1 LSIVKQFLVV
11 GAGRFGSAVAT
22 TLYRLGHEVVVVDRK
37 EDAVEAIMDQ
47 VTHAAIV
54 DATDEEAL
62 RKLGCGNFD
71 AVIVAI
77 GHGLEANIL
86 TTVAAKALG
95 AKHVISKVPSE
106 LAARVL
112 AKVGADE
119 VIRPEHDM
127 GVRVAKQLA
136 TPSIIDA
143 FNLGPEHGVM
153 EIEVQDKLTGTLE
166 ALRLRNRFGVQV
178 IAVNRGGKVEISP
191 HADFELRPGDTVV
204 LIGANEAVERLRRY
218 LSE

>member
-1 LSIVKQFLVV
+1 VKAKQFLVI

-22 TLYRLGHEVVVVDRK
+22 TLYDLGHEVVVIDRS
-37 EDAVEAIMDQ
+37 EAAVEAIMNR
-47 VTHAAIV
+47 VTHAAIA
-54 DATDEEAL
+54 DAADEQAL

-77 GHGLEANIL
+77 GHNLEGNIL
-86 TTVAAKALG
+86 ATVAAKSVG
-95 AKHVISKVPSE
+95 ARHVVSKVASE

-112 AKVGADE
+112 ARVGADE

-127 GVRVAKQLA
+127 GVRVARQLA

-143 FNLGPEHGVM
+143 FNLGPEHGVI
-153 EIEVQDKLTGTLE
+153 EIDVGPRLTGTLE
-166 ALRLRNRFGVQV
+166 SLRLRNRFGVQV
-178 IAVNRGGKVEISP
+178 IAVNRAGKLEVGP
-191 HADFELRPGDTVV
+191 RADFELKPGDKVV
-204 LIGANEAVERLRRY
+204 LIGSNPAIEKIRDY

>member
-1 LSIVKQFLVV
+1 VKAKQFLVI
-11 GAGRFGSAVAT
+11 GAGRFGAALAT
-22 TLYRLGHEVVVVDRK
+22 TLYELGHEVVVVDRS
-37 EDAVEAIMDQ
+37 EEAIEVIMHR

-71 AVIVAI
+71 AVVVAI
-77 GHGLEANIL
+77 GDNLEANIL
-86 TTVAAKALG
+86 ATVAAKSVG
-95 AKHVISKVPSE
+95 ARHVVSKVASA

-119 VIRPEHDM
+119 VVRPEHDM

-136 TPSIIDA
+136 TPSILDA
-143 FNLGPEHGVM
+143 FELGPEHGVI
-153 EIEVQDKLTGTLE
+153 EIEVRPPLVGTLE
-166 ALRLRNRFGVQV
+166 SLRLRNRFGVQA
-178 IAVNRGGKVEISP
+178 IAVNRGGKLEVGPSG
-191 HADFELRPGDTVV
+191 DFELRPADKVV
-204 LIGANEAVERLRRY
+204 LIGNNVAIERIRDF

>member
-1 LSIVKQFLVV
+1 MN
-11 GAGRFGSAVAT
+11 
-22 TLYRLGHEVVVVDRK
+22 H
-37 EDAVEAIMDQ
+37 

-71 AVIVAI
+71 AVVVAI
-77 GHGLEANIL
+77 GANLEANIL
-86 TTVAAKALG
+86 TTVAAKSVG
-95 AKHVISKVPSE
+95 AKYVVSKAASS

-112 AKVGADE
+112 AKIGADE

-143 FNLGPEHGVM
+143 FNLGPEHGVI
-153 EIEVQDKLTGTLE
+153 EIEVRPKLSGTLE
-166 ALRLRNRFGVQV
+166 HLRLRNRFGVQV

-191 HADFELRPGDTVV
+191 RADFELQPGDKVV
-204 LIGANEAVERLRRY
+204 LIGSNESVERIRDH

>member
-1 LSIVKQFLVV
+1 VKAKQFLVI

-22 TLYRLGHEVVVVDRK
+22 TLYGLGHEIVVVDRS
-37 EDAVEAIMDQ
+37 EAAVEAIMNQ

-62 RKLGCGNFD
+62 RKLGCANFD

-77 GHGLEANIL
+77 GENLEANIL
-86 TTVAAKALG
+86 ATVAAKSVG
-95 AKHVISKVPSE
+95 ARLVVSKAAST

-127 GVRVAKQLA
+127 GVRVARKLA
-136 TPSIIDA
+136 TPSIVDA
-143 FNLGPEHGVM
+143 FDLGADHGVI
-153 EIEVQDKLTGTLE
+153 EIEVRPQLAGTLE
-166 ALRLRNRFGVQV
+166 RLRLRNRFGVQV
-178 IAVNRGGKVEISP
+178 IAVNRAGKLEVGPTGE
-191 HADFELRPGDTVV
+191 FELRPGDRVV
-204 LIGANEAVERLRRY
+204 LIGTNGAIERIRDY

>member
-1 LSIVKQFLVV
+1 MKTKQFLVI

-22 TLYRLGHEVVVVDRK
+22 TLYTLGHEVVVIDRS
-37 EDAVEAIMDQ
+37 EEAIEAIMHQ

-54 DATDEEAL
+54 DATDEAAL
-62 RKLGCGNFD
+62 RKLGCSNFD

-77 GHGLEANIL
+77 GHNLEANIL
-86 TTVAAKALG
+86 ATVAAKSVG
-95 AKHVISKVPSE
+95 ARHVVSKVASG

-112 AKVGADE
+112 ARVGADE

-127 GVRVAKQLA
+127 GIRVARQLA

-143 FNLGPEHGVM
+143 FNLGPEHGVI
-153 EIEVQDKLTGTLE
+153 EIEVRPRLAGTLE
-166 ALRLRNRFGVQV
+166 SLRLRNRFGVQV
-178 IAVNRGGKVEISP
+178 IAVNRAGRLEVGP
-191 HADFELRPGDTVV
+191 RADFELKPGDKVV
-204 LIGANEAVERLRRY
+204 LIGSNEAVERIRDF

>member
-1 LSIVKQFLVV
+1 MKAKQFLVI

-22 TLYRLGHEVVVVDRK
+22 TLYSLGHEVVVVDRS
-37 EDAVEAIMDQ
+37 EEAVEAIMNQ

-62 RKLGCGNFD
+62 RKLGCSNFD

-77 GHGLEANIL
+77 GHNLEANIL
-86 TTVAAKALG
+86 ATVAAKSVG
-95 AKHVISKVPSE
+95 ARHVVSKVASG

-112 AKVGADE
+112 ARVGADE

-127 GVRVAKQLA
+127 GIRVARQLA

-143 FNLGPEHGVM
+143 FNLGPEHGVI
-153 EIEVQDKLTGTLE
+153 EIDVRPRLAGTLE
-166 ALRLRNRFGVQV
+166 SLRLRNRFGVQV
-178 IAVNRGGKVEISP
+178 IAVNRAGRLEVGP
-191 HADFELRPGDTVV
+191 RADFELKPGDKVV
-204 LIGANEAVERLRRY
+204 LIGSNEAIDRIRDF

>member
-1 LSIVKQFLVV
+1 MKAKQFLVI

-22 TLYRLGHEVVVVDRK
+22 TLYSLGHEVVVVDRS
-37 EDAVEAIMDQ
+37 EEAVEAIMNQ

-54 DATDEEAL
+54 DATDEAAL

-77 GHGLEANIL
+77 GHNLEANIL
-86 TTVAAKALG
+86 ATVAAKSVG
-95 AKHVISKVPSE
+95 ARHVVSKVASN

-112 AKVGADE
+112 ARVGADE

-127 GVRVAKQLA
+127 GIRVARQLA

-143 FNLGPEHGVM
+143 FDLGPEHGVI
-153 EIEVQDKLTGTLE
+153 EIEVRPRLAGTLE
-166 ALRLRNRFGVQV
+166 KLRLRNRFGVQV
-178 IAVNRGGKVEISP
+178 IAVNRAGRLEVGP
-191 HADFELRPGDTVV
+191 HADFELKPGDKVV
-204 LIGANEAVERLRRY
+204 LIGSNEAIERIRDF